1 MRAILLTAFGNPI
14 DVLQFT
20 QVPEPPPPGPGE
32 VLVDMLF
39 APLDFSDLLMAR
51 GVYPLP
57 MTLPSVIGNEGVG
70 RVRAIGKGVTNVKA
84 GDRVLAPLHGL
95 TWAERATY
103 PADRLFALPVGGDAR
118 QLAMAGINPPTAS
131 LLLSEYVDLKPGDW
145 VVQNAANSG
154 VGRSVIAFAKKR
166 GLRTINLVR
175 RPELVPE
182 LMAAG
187 GDVVLVDGPETLSS
201 VKRAVGTALPR
212 LGIDAIAGPS
222 TASLVRLLAPESTVV
237 LYSQLSREPAALD
250 GRDLIF
256 QRITVHGFWQGA
268 PQFATK
274 LPAATRE
281 GAELIISGQIKV
293 PIAATYPLSAIRE
306 AVAHA
311 ERGGKVL
318 LQMQA

>member
-1 MRAILLTAFGNPI
+1 MRAVLLTAFGNPI
-14 DVLQFT
+14 DTLKFT
-20 QVPEPPPPGPGE
+20 EVPEPPPPGPGE
-32 VLVDMLF
+32 VLVAMLF
-39 APLDFSDLLMAR
+39 APLDFSDLLVAR
-51 GVYPLP
+51 GIYPVPL
-57 MTLPSVIGNEGVG
+57 TLPSVIGNEGVG
-70 RVRAIGKGVTNVKA
+70 RVMAVGRGVTHVKA

-95 TWAERATY
+95 TWAERALY

-118 QLAMAGINPPTAS
+118 QLAMAGINPPTAA

-166 GLRTINLVR
+166 GLHTINLVR

-182 LMAAG
+182 LQAAG
-187 GDVVLVDGPETLSS
+187 GDVVLVDGPDAPAY
-201 VKRAVGTALPR
+201 VKGAIGAASPR
-212 LGIDAIAGPS
+212 LGLDAIAGPS
-222 TASLVRLLAPESTVV
+222 TQSLIRLLGPGGTAV

-256 QRITVHGFWQGA
+256 RRITVRGFWQGA
-268 PQFATK
+268 PEFAAK
-274 LPAATRE
+274 LPAAMRE
-281 GAELIISGQIKV
+281 GAELIIAGQIQV
-293 PIAATYPLSAIRE
+293 PIAGVYPLSAIKE

-318 LQMQA
+318 LQLQG